1 MAAFDF
7 PTSPTDG
14 QLYTLNDRTYRYNA
28 AKQRWDGFTVN
39 GAQGI
44 QGITGEQG
52 VQGLV
57 GEQGTQG
64 IQGTGGAGE
73 QGIQGTAGAQGIQG
87 TGGDGNQGA
96 QGIQGI
102 AGATAAQGIQGT
114 TGAQGIQGSG
124 GDGNQGVQGIQ
135 GTGGAGSQGIQG
147 IQGIAGSQGI
157 QGADGAGSQGIQG
170 IQGITGP
177 AGLNTVPSS
186 GVETTSY
193 TLQIGDVGEFV
204 TIGVGGGITIPSG
217 VFSTGDVITVYNDTS
232 GDRTITSSA
241 VTSYLSGINTNVS
254 SFTVPTRGLFTI
266 LFVGT
271 NTCVVSGVVS

>member
-87 TGGDGNQGA
+87 TGGDGNQG
-96 QGIQGI
+96 
-102 AGATAAQGIQGT
+102 
-114 TGAQGIQGSG
+114 
-124 GDGNQGVQGIQ
+124 VQGIQ
-135 GTGGAGSQGIQG
+135 GTGGAGSQG